1 MPRALRSKVSQ
12 DRRRALNH
20 ALAQLPREVTT
31 AITWRMKQLDMSK
44 AELARK
50 MGVSP
55 GRVSQILSGDENIT
69 LHTLAS
75 VCVALDAQLDV
86 KLVPNDVKLVPTGG
100 DAHSGDALSPVSSP
114 ITGMADPAH
123 LGSSWSFP
131 APEVPTASDRSGR

>member
-1 MPRALRSKVSQ
+1 MPRARMSKAGQ
-12 DRRRALNH
+12 DRQALNH

-86 KLVPNDVKLVPTGG
+86 KLVPNEKLVPSGG
-100 DAHSGDALSPVSSP
+100 DARRGDARSPVSSP
-114 ITGMADPAH
+114 LTGMADPAG
-123 LGSSWSFP
+123 LGSSRSFS
-131 APEVPTASDRSGR
+131 APEVPAPA